1 MKNSLNSTTSCLNL
15 VDTRRLASGVLGRL
29 EVLSQSVAHL
39 GPCGSAIVIF
49 PFLTQ
54 FVGASIPFIILVCL
68 CAIVLTG
75 LCVSSLV
82 RQIPSAGGYVSYVGQ
97 GLGKRFGLFTAWT
110 YFLYDPIVPT
120 ATILIAAGFLEQV
133 FKQNLGITIP
143 WWATTIAL
151 LAVVH
156 VSTYVGVKQS
166 TRLNVVLSLIESLT
180 LVLLSISIIVHVG
193 HSGQSVVP
201 FHFPPFGLQ
210 SLAIGFAFTVTMFSG
225 FESAVPLAEE
235 TADAERAIP
244 RTMLLALLIV
254 GAIWVLGGYAMVV
267 GFGVSNVGQAIH
279 AKENPFFSIAQEV
292 WGAGWLLV
300 VFALVNSSL
309 AAAIAGQ
316 NAASRVLFALGRASI
331 LPKWVGNIHPRHQT
345 PHIAISAQTFL
356 SVLLSIGLG
365 LWLGPIDALN
375 FIGVLLGV
383 GTIIVYALGNLAVIG
398 VYRRANPDKWNSI
411 SHLWIPLA
419 ATSLLGIALV
429 FIVWPLPPKPFSYA
443 EMFVALWLVV
453 GVLLGMVLDS
463 SYLSALESATA
474 MIDQNRE
481 PDAPAKAR

>member
-1 MKNSLNSTTSCLNL
+1 MA
-15 VDTRRLASGVLGRL
+15 DDGRQLARSVLGRL

-68 CAIVLTG
+68 CAIILTG
-75 LCVSSLV
+75 LCVASLV

-97 GLGKRFGLFTAWT
+97 GLGKRFGFFTAWV

-120 ATILIAAGFLEQV
+120 ASILIAAGFLEQV
-133 FKQNLGITIP
+133 FKHTLGITIP
-143 WWATTIAL
+143 WWATTLVL

-156 VSTYVGVKQS
+156 VSTYMGIKQS
-166 TRLNVVLSLIESLT
+166 AQLNVVLSLIESLI
-180 LVLLSISIIVHVG
+180 LVLLSISIIFHVG
-193 HSGQSVVP
+193 RSGQSAIP
-201 FHFPPFGLQ
+201 FHIPSFGIQ
-210 SLAIGFAFTVTMFSG
+210 SLAIGFAFTVIMFSG

-244 RTMLLALLIV
+244 RTMLLSLLIV
-254 GAIWVLGGYAMVV
+254 GAIWVLAGYAMVV
-267 GFGVSNVGQAIH
+267 GFGVSNASQVIN
-279 AKENPFFSIAQEV
+279 AKENPFFSVAQDV

-316 NAASRVLFALGRASI
+316 NAGSRVLFALGRASI
-331 LPKWVGNIHPRHQT
+331 LPKWIGKIHPTYRT
-345 PHIAISAQTFL
+345 PHLAITAQTLL
-356 SVLLSIGLG
+356 SVFLSIGFG

-383 GTIIVYALGNLAVIG
+383 GTIIVYALGNLAVIR
-398 VYRRANPDKWNSI
+398 VYRRAGPAKWKPV

-429 FIVWPLPPKPFSYA
+429 FIVWPLPPKPLSYA
-443 EMFVALWLVV
+443 ELFVAVWLLV
-453 GVLLGMVLDS
+453 GALLGMVVGG

-474 MIDQNRE
+474 MISHNQESNPPRG
-481 PDAPAKAR
+481 AY

>member
-1 MKNSLNSTTSCLNL
+1 MA
-15 VDTRRLASGVLGRL
+15 DDGRQLARSVLGRL

-68 CAIVLTG
+68 CAIILTG

-97 GLGKRFGLFTAWT
+97 GLGKRFGLFTAWV

-120 ATILIAAGFLEQV
+120 ASILIAAGFLEQV
-133 FKQNLGITIP
+133 FRQNLGITIP
-143 WWATTIAL
+143 WWATTLVL
-151 LAVVH
+151 LAIVH
-156 VSTYVGVKQS
+156 VSTYVGIRQS
-166 TRLNVVLSLIESLT
+166 TQLNVILSLIECLV

-193 HSGQSVVP
+193 RSGQSIVP
-201 FHFPPFGLQ
+201 FHVPSFGLQ
-210 SLAIGFAFTVTMFSG
+210 SLAIGFAFTVIMFSG

-244 RTMLLALLIV
+244 RTMLLSLLIV
-254 GAIWVLGGYAMVV
+254 GAIWVLAGYAMVV
-267 GFGVSNVGQAIH
+267 GFGVSNAGQVIN
-279 AKENPFFSIAQEV
+279 AKENPFFSIAQDV

-316 NAASRVLFALGRASI
+316 NAGSRVLFALGRASI
-331 LPKWVGNIHPRHQT
+331 LPKWIGNIHPRHQT
-345 PHIAISAQTFL
+345 PHIAISAQTIL

-365 LWLGPIDALN
+365 LWLGPINALN

-383 GTIIVYALGNLAVIG
+383 GTIIVYALGNLAVIR
-398 VYRRANPDKWNSI
+398 VYRRAGPDKWTPV

-429 FIVWPLPPKPFSYA
+429 FIVWPLPPKPLSYA
-443 EMFVALWLVV
+443 EMFVAFWLVA
-453 GVLLGMVLDS
+453 GALLGVFLDG

-474 MIDQNRE
+474 MISQTQE
-481 PDAPAKAR
+481 PNASAKAR

>member
-1 MKNSLNSTTSCLNL
+1 MA
-15 VDTRRLASGVLGRL
+15 DDGRQLARSVLGRV

-68 CAIVLTG
+68 CAIILTG
-75 LCVSSLV
+75 LCVASLV

-97 GLGKRFGLFTAWT
+97 GLGKRFGLFTAWV

-120 ATILIAAGFLEQV
+120 ASILIAAGFLEQV
-133 FKQNLGITIP
+133 FKHTLGIIIP
-143 WWATTIAL
+143 WWATTLVL

-156 VSTYVGVKQS
+156 VSTYVGIKQS
-166 TRLNVVLSLIESLT
+166 TQLNVVLSLIESLI
-180 LVLLSISIIVHVG
+180 LVLLSISIIFHVG
-193 HSGQSVVP
+193 RSGQSAIP
-201 FHFPPFGLQ
+201 FHIPPFGIQ
-210 SLAIGFAFTVTMFSG
+210 SLAIGFAFTVIMFSG

-244 RTMLLALLIV
+244 RTMLLSLLIV
-254 GAIWVLGGYAMVV
+254 GAIWVLAGYAMVV
-267 GFGVSNVGQAIH
+267 GFGVSNASQAIN
-279 AKENPFFSIAQEV
+279 AKENPFFSIAQDV

-316 NAASRVLFALGRASI
+316 NAGSRVLFALGRASI
-331 LPKWVGNIHPRHQT
+331 LPKWIGKIHPTYRT
-345 PHIAISAQTFL
+345 PHLAISAQTLL
-356 SVLLSIGLG
+356 SVFLSIGFG

-383 GTIIVYALGNLAVIG
+383 GTIIVYALGNLAVIR
-398 VYRRANPDKWNSI
+398 VYRRAGPAKRKSV

-429 FIVWPLPPKPFSYA
+429 FIVWPLPPKPLSYA
-443 EMFVALWLVV
+443 EMFVAFWLIV
-453 GVLLGMVLDS
+453 GALLGIFLDG
-463 SYLSALESATA
+463 SYLSALESATE
-474 MIDQNRE
+474 MISQKPE
-481 PDAPAKAR
+481 PNAPCGAD

>member
-1 MKNSLNSTTSCLNL
+1 MA
-15 VDTRRLASGVLGRL
+15 DDGRQLARSVLGRL

-68 CAIVLTG
+68 CAIILTG
-75 LCVSSLV
+75 LCVASLV

-97 GLGKRFGLFTAWT
+97 GLGKRFGLFTAWV

-120 ATILIAAGFLEQV
+120 ASILIAAGFLEQV
-133 FKQNLGITIP
+133 FKHTVGITVP
-143 WWATTIAL
+143 WWATTLVL

-156 VSTYVGVKQS
+156 VSTYMGIKQS
-166 TRLNVVLSLIESLT
+166 TQLNVVLSLIESLI
-180 LVLLSISIIVHVG
+180 LVLLSISIIFHVG
-193 HSGQSVVP
+193 RSGQSVIP
-201 FHFPPFGLQ
+201 FHTPSFGIQ
-210 SLAIGFAFTVTMFSG
+210 SLAIGFAFTVIMFSG

-235 TADAERAIP
+235 TADAARAIP
-244 RTMLLALLIV
+244 RTMLLSLLIV
-254 GAIWVLGGYAMVV
+254 GAIWVLAGYAMVV
-267 GFGVSNVGQAIH
+267 GFGVSNSSQVIN
-279 AKENPFFSIAQEV
+279 AKENPFFSIAQDV

-316 NAASRVLFALGRASI
+316 NAGSRVLFALGRASI
-331 LPKWVGNIHPRHQT
+331 LPKWIGKIHPKYRT
-345 PHIAISAQTFL
+345 PHLAISAQTLL
-356 SVLLSIGLG
+356 SVFLSIGFG

-398 VYRRANPDKWNSI
+398 VYRRAGAAKWKSA

-419 ATSLLGIALV
+419 ATSLLGIALI
-429 FIVWPLPPKPFSYA
+429 FIVWPLPPKPLSYA
-443 EMFVALWLVV
+443 EMFVAFWLSV
-453 GVLLGMVLDS
+453 GALLGMFLDG
-463 SYLSALESATA
+463 SYLSALESATE
-474 MIDQNRE
+474 IISQKPE
-481 PDAPAKAR
+481 PNAPCGAD